1 MDIKQ
6 LRALLAIAETGSATK
21 AAELLRIVQPAVS
34 RHVRLL
40 EEELGVELFERER
53 HGMVLTD
60 AGRTM
65 VEYGRRALR
74 ELDRAKSEIKPAA
87 GAISGIA
94 VVGLL
99 PSTCELLAAELVA
112 TVKARHPQVGV
123 RLSVG
128 YAGNL
133 LEWLEAGDV
142 EVALLYDTK
151 ASPGLQV
158 EALLDEQLY
167 LVGPPGALPSGVA
180 QSVDCLRDLPLIL
193 PNAPHGL
200 RSVVEHACAVAGI
213 KPQVAVETNSLSVQK
228 SLVSKG
234 FGHTLLPSSA
244 VSAEMENGTL
254 SGVPILSPNLSRRIV
269 LAHAVTRRL
278 SPAASFVA
286 AELVT
291 LMRRLVLDGAWPG
304 AEWVGEPGPKA

>member
-21 AAELLRIVQPAVS
+21 AADLLRIVQPAVS

-53 HGMVLTD
+53 HGMVLTE

-65 VEYGRRALR
+65 VEYGRRALQ
-74 ELDRAKSEIKPAA
+74 ELDRAKSEIQPVA
-87 GAISGIA
+87 GAISGTAAI
-94 VVGLL
+94 GLL

-112 TVKARHPQVGV
+112 TVKAKHPQLVV
-123 RLSVG
+123 RLNAG
-128 YAGNL
+128 YAGNVL
-133 LEWLEAGDV
+133 QWLEAGDV

-151 ASPGLQV
+151 ASSNLVV

-167 LVGPPGALPSGVA
+167 LVGPPGSLPNSGGGTVK
-180 QSVDCLRDLPLIL
+180 SLKDLPLVL

-213 KPQVAVETNSLSVQK
+213 SPTVAVETNALSVQK
-228 SLVSKG
+228 ALVSKG
-234 FGHTLLPSSA
+234 FGFTVLPSSA
-244 VSAEMENGTL
+244 VSEELETGLLAGT
-254 SGVPILSPNLSRRIV
+254 PIVSPNLSRRIV
-269 LAHAVTRRL
+269 LAHSVNRRL

-286 AELVT
+286 SELVV
-291 LMRRLVLDGAWPG
+291 LMRRLVQDGAWPG
-304 AEWVGEPGPKA
+304 ATWVGS